1 MGGVND
7 FLLRHFF
14 VELHSN
20 LLEEGEDLSRAEDAP
35 GKNVRHDLGRL
46 GNVIWLATRAPWL
59 ASPTWNTTASTVSRL
74 YPSPWMNARNSLTS
88 KAPMRRLKMTSLR
101 LFCVTSRKFSG
112 PLLKYVGSMTKSFP
126 C

>member
-1 MGGVND
+1 MNSATVQTKHRHRQRLCNTHDGVDD
-7 FLLRHFF
+7 FLLRHFL

-35 GKNVRHDLGRL
+35 GKNVCHDLGRL

-74 YPSPWMNARNSLTS
+74 YPSP
-88 KAPMRRLKMTSLR
+88 
-101 LFCVTSRKFSG
+101 
-112 PLLKYVGSMTKSFP
+112 
-126 C
+126 